1 MRTKK
6 IPDFKY
12 FLLIVMIGCGCIGGG
27 YFCYVSAVLSVL
39 LLGALVYQLWCAKRL
54 LISCDINLLAFS
66 LISVSYFLV
75 SLWAVDSGMSLM
87 GGMKFL
93 PVILLFL
100 LMCQITEAER
110 QELIGWLPLAGS
122 VMTVLSFLMMQI
134 PACKTLVSTAG
145 RLGGFF
151 QYPNTYALF
160 MLICFIVAVLRLEN
174 LKKDW
179 RQAVHCLIA
188 LFGIYLSGS
197 RTVFALMLLC
207 ILLLLAWK
215 KENRK
220 YLFLCVGIFTAV
232 LAVIFAVG
240 GSGLM
245 ERLTTLSDQAST
257 FWGRLLYAR
266 DAVVMIAKYPFGM
279 GYYGYYFVQ
288 QEMQTGVYSV
298 VSVHNEFLQLIL
310 DVGIFPAIC
319 FYGAIL
325 KSLFDRRKQGT
336 EKLRDKLVLLVVLLH
351 SLFDYD
357 FQFLVMYGVLMLFL
371 SLKDKKEIKLSMAS
385 TVAVGIGLLAVSAGA
400 IAVGG
405 SDYLYMQ
412 NRLESS
418 IQFYE
423 GNTMAKIGL
432 LLQAEDSENMGKT
445 ADSILEA
452 NEHVPVAYSA
462 KARAA
467 FADGDVDAFI
477 DNKLTAIRL
486 GPYHREEYTDYM
498 ETLAWCEQEF
508 LKTGDTKSAAYCL
521 ERAEEI
527 PEMLEEVKERTS
539 TLGWKI
545 KDQPETE
552 ISQEEQELLEEMRA
566 M

>member
-1 MRTKK
+1 M
-6 IPDFKY
+6 
-12 FLLIVMIGCGCIGGG
+12 
-27 YFCYVSAVLSVL
+27 
-39 LLGALVYQLWCAKRL
+39 YQLWCAKRL

-160 MLICFIVAVLRLEN
+160 MLICFIVAVFRLEN

-220 YLFLCVGIFTAV
+220 YLFLCVGIFSAV

-298 VSVHNEFLQLIL
+298 VSIHNEFLQLIL

-325 KSLFDRRKQGT
+325 KSLFDRRSREQKNF
-336 EKLRDKLVLLVVLLH
+336 V
-351 SLFDYD
+351 
-357 FQFLVMYGVLMLFL
+357 
-371 SLKDKKEIKLSMAS
+371 I
-385 TVAVGIGLLAVSAGA
+385 
-400 IAVGG
+400 
-405 SDYLYMQ
+405 
-412 NRLESS
+412 NW
-418 IQFYE
+418 FY
-423 GNTMAKIGL
+423 
-432 LLQAEDSENMGKT
+432 
-445 ADSILEA
+445 
-452 NEHVPVAYSA
+452 
-462 KARAA
+462 
-467 FADGDVDAFI
+467 
-477 DNKLTAIRL
+477 
-486 GPYHREEYTDYM
+486 
-498 ETLAWCEQEF
+498 W
-508 LKTGDTKSAAYCL
+508 
-521 ERAEEI
+521 
-527 PEMLEEVKERTS
+527 
-539 TLGWKI
+539 
-545 KDQPETE
+545 
-552 ISQEEQELLEEMRA
+552 
-566 M
+566 

>member
-1 MRTKK
+1 
-6 IPDFKY
+6 
-12 FLLIVMIGCGCIGGG
+12 
-27 YFCYVSAVLSVL
+27 
-39 LLGALVYQLWCAKRL
+39 
-54 LISCDINLLAFS
+54 
-66 LISVSYFLV
+66 
-75 SLWAVDSGMSLM
+75 
-87 GGMKFL
+87 
-93 PVILLFL
+93 
-100 LMCQITEAER
+100 
-110 QELIGWLPLAGS
+110 
-122 VMTVLSFLMMQI
+122 MTVLSFLMMQI

-385 TVAVGIGLLAVSAGA
+385 TVAGGNGLLAVSAGA
-400 IAVGG
+400 NCRG
-405 SDYLYMQ
+405 
-412 NRLESS
+412 R
-418 IQFYE
+418 
-423 GNTMAKIGL
+423 
-432 LLQAEDSENMGKT
+432 
-445 ADSILEA
+445 
-452 NEHVPVAYSA
+452 
-462 KARAA
+462 
-467 FADGDVDAFI
+467 
-477 DNKLTAIRL
+477 IRL
-486 GPYHREEYTDYM
+486 SIY
-498 ETLAWCEQEF
+498 
-508 LKTGDTKSAAYCL
+508 
-521 ERAEEI
+521 AESVGKFHSV
-527 PEMLEEVKERTS
+527 L
-539 TLGWKI
+539 
-545 KDQPETE
+545 
-552 ISQEEQELLEEMRA
+552 
-566 M
+566 